1 MGKEITRHGPGFGR
15 TNGCRSSTRRACG
28 GLIRAVPILF
38 GLVALTDSSWGYSLL
53 THEEIV
59 DISWK
64 DDLVP
69 LLLKRYPAA
78 TEKQLHEAH
87 AHAYGGCLLQDIG
100 YYPFG
105 NKFFSDLTHYV
116 RSGDFVAN
124 LIRESEDLDE
134 YAFALGALS
143 HYSSDSMGHPPV
155 NLAVALTFPKL
166 RSKYGDSV
174 TYEQNPKAH
183 IQTEFGFDITQV
195 AKRRFTS
202 DRYHDFIGFQV
213 SKPLLE
219 RAFLRTYGLRLEAVM
234 GGTDLAI
241 GTYRRA
247 VSQVIPEMTRAALT
261 TYHPELVREVPNFSE
276 RQFLYNLSRVQYETE
291 WGREYRKPGFVARVL
306 GWFVKLVP
314 KVGIL
319 GGLAFKIPTQHTEDL
334 YIQSVNRTVED
345 YRLRLRQVGQGNLHF
360 PNMDCDTGRPTTP
373 GEYTLCDA
381 TYARLLDELLKRKP
395 PEVPPALRADI
406 LAFYAD
412 PAKVKTRKH
421 RRARQRLALEL
432 KALQSGAN
440 STLAFE
446 IRQRLEEPPFKLQ
459 SPKAAGA

>member
-1 MGKEITRHGPGFGR
+1 
-15 TNGCRSSTRRACG
+15 
-28 GLIRAVPILF
+28 LF
-38 GLVALTDSSWGYSLL
+38 TCLPTHGYSLL
-53 THEEIV
+53 THEQIV
-59 DISWK
+59 DIAWK
-64 DDLVP
+64 DDMVP

-78 TEKQLHEAH
+78 TEQQLHKAH
-87 AHAYGGCLLQDIG
+87 AFAYGGCLIQDIG

-143 HYSSDSMGHPPV
+143 HYSSDTIGHPPV
-155 NLAVALTFPKL
+155 NHAVALTFPKL
-166 RSKYGDSV
+166 RNKYGDSV
-174 TYEQNPKAH
+174 TFEQNPKAH

-195 AKRRFTS
+195 AKHRFTS

-213 SKPLLE
+213 SKPLME
-219 RAFLRTYGLRLEAVM
+219 RAFLRTYGLRLQSVM
-234 GGTDLAI
+234 GGVDLAI

-261 TYHPELVREVPNFSE
+261 AYHPELVSEVPNFSA
-276 RQFLYNLSRVQYETE
+276 RRFLYNLSRVQYETE
-291 WGREYRKPGFVARVL
+291 WGRTYREPGLIARTF
-306 GWFVKLVP
+306 GWFVKIVP
-314 KVGIL
+314 KVGMFK
-319 GGLAFKIPTQHTEDL
+319 GLAFRIPSPKTEDL
-334 YIQSVNRTVED
+334 YIKSMNHTIED
-345 YRLRLRQVGQGNLHF
+345 YRYRLRQVAEGNLSF
-360 PNMDCDTGRPTTP
+360 PNTDFDTGRPTTP
-373 GEYTLCDA
+373 GEYMLCDE
-381 TYARLLDELLKRKP
+381 TYARLLNDLVRRGSP
-395 PEVPPALRADI
+395 NIPPALRANI

-412 PAKVKTRKH
+412 PAKVTTQKH

-432 KALQSGAN
+432 KALRAGEN
-440 STLAFE
+440 SEVAFQ